1 MHRLLATHKWVS
13 WVKQAQLI
21 LLPILLQLVSYVL
34 LNRLGVLS
42 YGIDIIP
49 FAQKFSISVCKLHV
63 SILFYTKRSARI
75 SARAPLSD
83 RQLFGRRPRLL
94 HLSGFPCHT
103 VGVWFGR
110 NLPPQI
116 TACC

>member
-21 LLPILLQLVSYVL
+21 LLPILLQLLSYVL

-49 FAQKFSISVCKLHV
+49 FALKFSISVCKLHV
-63 SILFYTKRSARI
+63 ST
-75 SARAPLSD
+75 
-83 RQLFGRRPRLL
+83 LL
-94 HLSGFPCHT
+94 EYH
-103 VGVWFGR
+103 
-110 NLPPQI
+110 
-116 TACC
+116 

>member
-42 YGIDIIP
+42 NGIDIIP
-49 FAQKFSISVCKLHV
+49 FAPKFSIAVCKLHV
-63 SILFYTKRSARI
+63 SILFYNHDHPSNGWFARPYKGI
-75 SARAPLSD
+75 IPAS
-83 RQLFGRRPRLL
+83 
-94 HLSGFPCHT
+94 
-103 VGVWFGR
+103 V
-110 NLPPQI
+110 
-116 TACC
+116 

>member
-49 FAQKFSISVCKLHV
+49 FAPKFSITVCKLHV
-63 SILFYTKRSARI
+63 PILLEY
-75 SARAPLSD
+75 
-83 RQLFGRRPRLL
+83 
-94 HLSGFPCHT
+94 H
-103 VGVWFGR
+103 
-110 NLPPQI
+110 
-116 TACC
+116 